1 MNCLVNGIV
10 TERSKTIQSLH
21 RNQKAQGEIP
31 PNILTQLYKLDL
43 HISPYYVIVSYLDL
57 TRL

>member
-1 MNCLVNGIV
+1 M

-21 RNQKAQGEIP
+21 RNQKVQGEMT

-43 HISPYYVIVSYLDL
+43 RINPYHVIVSYLDL
-57 TRL
+57 IRL